1 MEKKNTGL
9 IVLVVILSLLVVGLG
24 GYIVYDKVLSKED
37 SNINNDVKDNDN
49 IQNNTDNNENNN
61 TSNDNTNDDLDLS
74 KKLKS
79 VFGSIYDFMISP
91 NPYCG
96 KRSSDDKISAEG
108 GLYYYASTE
117 FSSYQEMIDKFKKYA
132 SEEVLTRG
140 GTTKQYYLEK
150 DGKLYCKD
158 HGKGK
163 VLGYRDAFINI
174 SEETDNR
181 VVADVIAVLATDMW
195 ENNPDTISYYIEDYK
210 VVFEKN
216 SNNEFIITSMEN
228 GKIYN

>member
-24 GYIVYDKVLSKED
+24 GYIVYDKVLNKED
-37 SNINNDVKDNDN
+37 SNINNNVKDNNN
-49 IQNNTDNNENNN
+49 IQNNTDNTTNNDAS
-61 TSNDNTNDDLDLS
+61 TSGNDDLDLS

-96 KRSSDDKISAEG
+96 KRSSDDKIEAEG

>member
-37 SNINNDVKDNDN
+37 SNINNGVKDNDN
-49 IQNNTDNNENNN
+49 IQNNTDNTTNNDAS
-61 TSNDNTNDDLDLS
+61 TSGNDDLDLS

-79 VFGSIYDFMISP
+79 VFGSIYNFMISP

-96 KRSSDDKISAEG
+96 KRSSDDKIEAEG

-181 VVADVIAVLATDMW
+181 VVADVIAVLTTDMW

>member
-37 SNINNDVKDNDN
+37 SNINNDVKDNNN
-49 IQNNTDNNENNN
+49 IQNNTDNTTNNDAS
-61 TSNDNTNDDLDLS
+61 TSGNDDLDLS

-96 KRSSDDKISAEG
+96 KRSSDDKIEAEG

-181 VVADVIAVLATDMW
+181 VVADVIAVLAIDMW

>member
-1 MEKKNTGL
+1 
-9 IVLVVILSLLVVGLG
+9 
-24 GYIVYDKVLSKED
+24 
-37 SNINNDVKDNDN
+37 
-49 IQNNTDNNENNN
+49 
-61 TSNDNTNDDLDLS
+61 
-74 KKLKS
+74 
-79 VFGSIYDFMISP
+79 MISP

>member
-24 GYIVYDKVLSKED
+24 GYIVYDKVLDKED

-49 IQNNTDNNENNN
+49 IQNNTDNTTNNDAS
-61 TSNDNTNDDLDLS
+61 TSGNDDLDLS
-74 KKLKS
+74 KKLKN

-96 KRSSDDKISAEG
+96 KRSSDDKIEAEG